1 MEARSA
7 RVLMVELVIRKMTKT
22 EGGHR
27 FRGSMGVL
35 LCLGLFATGIRRH
48 QWQKAYGIATSI
60 SAACRARLTVAAQ
73 RRIGPGRRGLLAA
86 QEVAGLSQKLRQEP
100 PEGPQC
106 GHFDSFRRK
115 PSGPGGAALACVGS
129 NRPDRV

>member
-1 MEARSA
+1 
-7 RVLMVELVIRKMTKT
+7 
-22 EGGHR
+22 
-27 FRGSMGVL
+27 MGVL

-86 QEVAGLSQKLRQEP
+86 QGGGQGKSIKLHVYTQGQLKLLRLRIADQQVTMYDDLAVGQAEQYVIVNWRKGCLLEGVISLRSECEP
-100 PEGPQC
+100 
-106 GHFDSFRRK
+106 
-115 PSGPGGAALACVGS
+115 
-129 NRPDRV
+129 N